1 MRQRENGIE
10 VVAFKGHWLVT
21 IIYGHTG
28 VWLMLAIR
36 DSYLATLD
44 SNGTSTSGGLQIS
57 LLAYILKLVVTSLG
71 YRSSVEAPSGLLTDI
86 G

>member
-1 MRQRENGIE
+1 
-10 VVAFKGHWLVT
+10 
-21 IIYGHTG
+21 
-28 VWLMLAIR
+28 MLAIR